1 MRIWLQVSF
10 LNVYR
15 KLSRTNWDDDLNITQ
30 RTFIYFTG
38 WNCQPVMVT
47 FRHCFLAPTKPQT
60 HTDTHSLNHSFETKT
75 WKWSRWPLRNFKQH
89 KNGIA
94 AVAPGC
100 FRGLVWNLSPWG
112 MRVLNDVNCL
122 IIFFVHF
129 FLSNFTMYY
138 VSWMNHHNF
147 THVIFEQIL
156 FHVFCW
162 ASTVILQVFNRSF
175 LRCQAQDTGTPS
187 VSVHVRCHSED
198 GWSPLAFGFQGC
210 RTTSYSKFFTE
221 NPSTKPTL
229 SLLLSTGLYWSRCFS
244 DLSAINMT
252 LLLHQRIE
260 IYDMGFWWI
269 LTSDDGCNLGTAAI
283 GFSFS
288 LRKP

>member
-122 IIFFVHF
+122 IIFLCIF
-129 FLSNFTMYY
+129 FCQISLCTMYHEWTITILRMWFLNKFCSTCFVEHPLWFFRFSIARSSDAKLKTLEPPLCLFMSDATRKMDEAPWLLDSRDVEQLLI
-138 VSWMNHHNF
+138 VS
-147 THVIFEQIL
+147 
-156 FHVFCW
+156 
-162 ASTVILQVFNRSF
+162 S
-175 LRCQAQDTGTPS
+175 
-187 VSVHVRCHSED
+187 
-198 GWSPLAFGFQGC
+198 
-210 RTTSYSKFFTE
+210 
-221 NPSTKPTL
+221 
-229 SLLLSTGLYWSRCFS
+229 SRK
-244 DLSAINMT
+244 I
-252 LLLHQRIE
+252 HQP
-260 IYDMGFWWI
+260 
-269 LTSDDGCNLGTAAI
+269 
-283 GFSFS
+283 S
-288 LRKP
+288 LR